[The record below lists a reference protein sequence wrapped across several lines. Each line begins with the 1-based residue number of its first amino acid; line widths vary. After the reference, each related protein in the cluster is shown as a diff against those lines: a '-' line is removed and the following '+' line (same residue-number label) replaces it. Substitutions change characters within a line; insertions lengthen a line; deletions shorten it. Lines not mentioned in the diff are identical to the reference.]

1 MLFLLQQIL
10 LSAIEGERDFTA
22 YTHADYVAEFQKT
35 YGSSEEEQ
43 KRAGIFAANLA
54 LINAHNADPDKE
66 WFAAVN
72 QFTDMTNAEFR
83 AKRTGIKRDRLTPDL
98 AATVQPAAP
107 AGGMP
112 DKLDWREQSGVVTK
126 PKDQGGCGSCW
137 AFSATEALESAAA
150 LASGKAAPVL
160 SPQQLVSCSPN
171 PQHCGGSGGCDGS
184 TQELAFQYTQTAG
197 LSLEKSYKYE
207 GVTGTCQKSKIAP
220 VVQNKGFVKLP
231 RNNYTALMTAVATV
245 GPVAISLAAGMRRA
259 RRSPPP
265 PHWQRPG
272 HRGPPLRG
280 SGAPLPLTPAP
291 CPPA

>member
-137 AFSATEALESAAA
+137 AFSATEQLESDYFLTYGTLKT
-150 LASGKAAPVL
+150 LA
-160 SPQQLVSCSPN
+160 PQQIVSCDTASN
-171 PQHCGGSGGCDGS
+171 GCGGGNPINAWQYLNTFGGQEPSKDYPYLSG
-184 TQELAFQYTQTAG
+184 TTEQ
-197 LSLEKSYKYE
+197 
-207 GVTGTCQKSKIAP
+207 TGTCK
-220 VVQNKGFVKLP
+220 NKAAEV
-231 RNNYTALMTAVATV
+231 TETV
-245 GPVAISLAAGMRRA
+245 GSAIGYMISDAPSMVRGAQFCRNSCAILAQFCAQVSAM
-259 RRSPPP
+259 
-265 PHWQRPG
+265 
-272 HRGPPLRG
+272 
-280 SGAPLPLTPAP
+280 
-291 CPPA
+291 C